1 MKARVHTIHGKI
13 IVAGGENPENMLKP
27 HEILLEEKP
36 DGTVDLKERTINGKV
51 VSITGSKDSDSGD
64 SGDST
69 SSNLK
74 IKYYY
79 SKSTGYQLAENHY
92 EGIISTEDMM
102 PVNANSCPI
111 DLGAWY
117 GYILG
122 GSYNLCLGYYTE
134 ETNGKTEE
142 NIVSSSL
149 PYSED
154 KSLEEIAA
162 SYLKS
167 IEYPLS
173 PDFTFAIYRP
183 DENNV
188 AVTTDLS
195 LLCGL
200 FKDTTVVD
208 RESIALYSYDS
219 ETQEVKRIC
228 SWWEVFGILQEM
240 EYNTDHNT
248 NG

>member
-27 HEILLEEKP
+27 HEILLEEKS
-36 DGTVDLKERTINGKV
+36 DGTVELKERTINGKV
-51 VSITGSKDSDSGD
+51 VSITGSKDSDSEDGD
-64 SGDST
+64 DST
-69 SSNLK
+69 SSNLR

-79 SKSTGYQLAENHY
+79 SNSTGYQLAENHH
-92 EGIISTEDMM
+92 EGIISTEDML
-102 PVNANSCPI
+102 PVNVNSYPI
-111 DLGAWY
+111 YLEAWD
-117 GYILG
+117 
-122 GSYNLCLGYYTE
+122 GSWGNYNLCLGYYSE

-142 NIVSSSL
+142 NIVSFSSL

-154 KSLEEIAA
+154 RSLEEIAA
-162 SYLKS
+162 SYLKT

-173 PDFTFAIYRP
+173 PDFTFAIFRP
-183 DENNV
+183 NVDNV
-188 AVTTDLS
+188 AVTTNLS
-195 LLCGL
+195 LLCRL

-240 EYNTDHNT
+240 QYNTDHNT